1 MKISKIKHIFP
12 ALALMLTGVLLS
24 FNVNAQ
30 SKSPSEH
37 SIKFTS
43 QNYQQALATAKA
55 EHKQLFVDAFATWCA
70 PCKALKLTT
79 FRNAKTAAFFNA
91 HFINFSIDVEKG
103 EGIDLAKTWQIEGLP
118 TLLIIDESGKVLANH
133 TGYVDGKGL
142 IEFSKEASGN

>member
-1 MKISKIKHIFP
+1 MKISKIKHILP
-12 ALALMLTGVLLS
+12 AFALMLTAALLS
-24 FNVNAQ
+24 FNANAQ

-37 SIKFTS
+37 RIKFTS
-43 QNYQQALATAKA
+43 QNYQQALATAKD

-103 EGIDLAKTWQIEGLP
+103 EGVELAKTWQIEGLP
-118 TLLIIDESGKVLANH
+118 TLLIVDADGKVLASH

-142 IEFSKEASGN
+142 LQFAGEASDK